1 MKESSFSS
9 LSDFPRGMRCSQTGM
24 DARRAAPAR
33 ASPLPSGVTPQTPC
47 LAATLRDGGEFGASR
62 RCASSLGGRQS
73 FVGAP
78 CAASEFDLVAPT
90 GKVRQAAS
98 RGIIWRRSTVLWPAT
113 LVMLSALPGFN
124 QACAQS
130 YPNKSITMVVPFTAG
145 GTTDILA
152 REVGQRLALILKQP
166 VTIDNKPGAGGI
178 IGTELVARA
187 PADGYLLLVASVG
200 PIAINPTLHK
210 GRAINPLTDLIPVG
224 AIAEVPNVLVVH
236 PSVPAKSLQEFVR
249 YVKANP
255 GQYNYPSTG
264 VGTSAHLFGFRF
276 SNRTGINATH
286 IPYKGAE
293 AVRDL
298 LAGRVQYMFATI
310 PSVIGYFPGGQLRP
324 LAVTSKARS
333 KGLPDVPTMAE
344 GGVED
349 FIGGSWFGVFAPK
362 GTPPE
367 IVARLNKAINEILGD
382 EQVSTKMIRE
392 GADPMP
398 GTPQDFGRFVM
409 KEYETWKP
417 IVEASG
423 ATVN

>member
-1 MKESSFSS
+1 MQKSIGREDVTS
-9 LSDFPRGMRCSQTGM
+9 RGSNGLGQLLL
-24 DARRAAPAR
+24 AVAA
-33 ASPLPSGVTPQTPC
+33 L
-47 LAATLRDGGEFGASR
+47 
-62 RCASSLGGRQS
+62 SLGCS
-73 FVGAP
+73 H
-78 CAASEFDLVAPT
+78 
-90 GKVRQAAS
+90 
-98 RGIIWRRSTVLWPAT
+98 VL
-113 LVMLSALPGFN
+113 
-124 QACAQS
+124 AQT
-130 YPNKSITMVVPFTAG
+130 YPSKNITMVVPFTAG

-152 REVGQRLALILKQP
+152 REVAQRLTAAFKQP
-166 VTIDNKPGAGGI
+166 VTIDNKAGAGGI

-187 PADGYLLLVASVG
+187 PADGYTLLVASVG

-210 GRAINPLTDLIPVG
+210 GRTINPLTDLIPVA

-236 PSVPAKSLQEFVR
+236 PSVPAKSLEEFIR
-249 YVKANP
+249 YVKAKP

-276 SNRTGINATH
+276 STLTGIGATH

-362 GTPPE
+362 NTPPE
-367 IVARLNKAINEILGD
+367 IVARLNKAVNEILGD
-382 EQVSTKMIRE
+382 EQVRTKMVRE

-398 GTPQDFGRFVM
+398 GSPQDFGRFVM

-423 ATVN
+423 ASAN

>member
-1 MKESSFSS
+1 
-9 LSDFPRGMRCSQTGM
+9 MRHNSEGDTVRKTIS
-24 DARRAAPAR
+24 AR
-33 ASPLPSGVTPQTPC
+33 
-47 LAATLRDGGEFGASR
+47 DI
-62 RCASSLGGRQS
+62 
-73 FVGAP
+73 
-78 CAASEFDLVAPT
+78 
-90 GKVRQAAS
+90 AS
-98 RGIIWRRSTVLWPAT
+98 RGIAALGQVLLA
-113 LVMLSALPGFN
+113 VAALLLGFN
-124 QACAQS
+124 HACADT
-130 YPNKSITMVVPFTAG
+130 YPSKSITMVVPFTAG

-210 GRAINPLTDLIPVG
+210 GRAVNPLTDLIPVG

-236 PSVPAKSLQEFVR
+236 PSVPAKSLEEFVR
-249 YVKANP
+249 YVKSKP

-276 SNRTGINATH
+276 SNLTGINATH

-310 PSVIGYFPGGQLRP
+310 PSVIGYFPGGQLKP

-362 GTPPE
+362 GTPPD
-367 IVARLNKAINEILGD
+367 IVSRLNKAINEILGD
-382 EQVSTKMIRE
+382 EQVRTKMIRE

-398 GTPQDFGRFVM
+398 GTPQDFGRFVL

-423 ATVN
+423 ATAN

>member
-1 MKESSFSS
+1 METSI
-9 LSDFPRGMRCSQTGM
+9 
-24 DARRAAPAR
+24 
-33 ASPLPSGVTPQTPC
+33 PS
-47 LAATLRDGGEFGASR
+47 RDGASR
-62 RCASSLGGRQS
+62 GLAVPWQLLMAIVSLLL
-73 FVGAP
+73 AINH
-78 CAASEFDLVAPT
+78 A
-90 GKVRQAAS
+90 
-98 RGIIWRRSTVLWPAT
+98 W
-113 LVMLSALPGFN
+113 
-124 QACAQS
+124 AQS
-130 YPNKSITMVVPFTAG
+130 YPAKNITMVVPFTAG

-152 REVGQRLALILKQP
+152 REVAQRLTAALKQP

-187 PADGYLLLVASVG
+187 PADGYMLLVASVG

-210 GRAINPLTDLIPVG
+210 GRAVNPLTDLIPVA

-236 PSVPAKSLQEFVR
+236 PSVPAKSLDEFVR
-249 YVKANP
+249 YVKSKP

-276 SNRTGINATH
+276 SNLTGINATH

-310 PSVIGYFPGGQLRP
+310 PSVIAYFPGGQLRP

-333 KGLPDVPTMAE
+333 KGLPDIPTMAE
-344 GGVED
+344 GGIED

-362 GTPPE
+362 NTPPE

-382 EQVSTKMIRE
+382 EQVRTKMIRE

-423 ATVN
+423 ATAN